1 MSKILI
7 VAQKE
12 FLETVK
18 SKIFLVNLFLMP
30 IIMGAGIVISTK
42 LAKKSIEGPR
52 PAKTIVVAD
61 LSKQLRSDLENAFAQ
76 YNKFN
81 PQRQIV
87 LKQSDA
93 DDSDSRTQ
101 ELQEQVRQG
110 KMDAALVIGKDSV
123 EGNAKSYYYTKTRN
137 VMDLDLFST
146 VQRLVNDAVVAKRS
160 RQRNVSP
167 QLLAE
172 IHRWVS
178 VEQVDVSA
186 KVGEKREEVTMMMIP
201 FFFLFLMFMG
211 VFATNQQIL
220 TSVIEEKNSRVMEV
234 ILATVSPFQ
243 LMGGKILGLAGAGF
257 TLVAVWGTAGYAAAS
272 VRGLHGVVT
281 PGILACFAV
290 YFILGF
296 LLISSVFAAIGSACN
311 TLKEAQSMMLP
322 VMMIFIIPMFVWFY
336 ITQHPQ
342 APLSIVLSFVPPI
355 TAMIMILRIA
365 ACPELPLFQII
376 LSIIV
381 LAASVPTVM
390 WASAKIFRT
399 GILMYGKPPSLRELL
414 RWVRYS

>member
-1 MSKILI
+1 
-7 VAQKE
+7 
-12 FLETVK
+12 
-18 SKIFLVNLFLMP
+18 MP
-30 IIMGAGIVISTK
+30 IIMVGGIVISTK
-42 LAKKSIEGPR
+42 LTKKSIEGPR

-61 LSKQLRSDLENAFAQ
+61 LSKQIRSDLENAFTQ

-101 ELQEQVRQG
+101 DLQEQVRQG
-110 KMDAALVIGKDSV
+110 KMDAVLVIGRDSV

-186 KVGEKREEVTMMMIP
+186 KVGKKREEVAMMMMIP

-243 LMGGKILGLAGAGF
+243 LMGGKILGLAGAGLV
-257 TLVAVWGTAGYAAAS
+257 LVAVWGGAGYGAATS
-272 VRGLHGVVT
+272 RGLSGVVT
-281 PGILACFAV
+281 PANLAYFV
-290 YFILGF
+290 IYFILGF

-322 VMMIFIIPMFVWFY
+322 VTLIFIIPMFVWFY

-365 ACPELPLFQII
+365 AYPELPLFQII